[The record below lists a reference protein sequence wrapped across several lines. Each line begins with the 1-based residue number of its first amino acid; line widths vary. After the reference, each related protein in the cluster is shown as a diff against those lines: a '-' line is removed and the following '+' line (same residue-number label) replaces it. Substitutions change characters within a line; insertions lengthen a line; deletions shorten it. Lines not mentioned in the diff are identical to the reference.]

1 MTINRD
7 PDYAMRQKII
17 KSKNKNLLQITRNS
31 AGFTL
36 IELMAAM
43 IILGIIFII
52 GFITYS
58 SYLNKAKIAIAE
70 SSLVNARDILE
81 VYYNDNSKYP
91 GSIDFTSCVDENSQ
105 AVFSPSLCEQLKKDL
120 SSIEGYT
127 SSTTSY
133 TLTAYAKDT
142 KKTLLTLTPRKI
154 TKQGD

>member
-7 PDYAMRQKII
+7 PDYVMRQKII